1 MCNFAGGKLGEI
13 GLLACIDRGI
23 AVDRYNEELRDEEGG
38 DPPLFIFRCW
48 DLGALE
54 SIER

>member
-38 DPPLFIFRCW
+38 DPPLFIFA
-48 DLGALE
+48 LGQA
-54 SIER
+54 RRN